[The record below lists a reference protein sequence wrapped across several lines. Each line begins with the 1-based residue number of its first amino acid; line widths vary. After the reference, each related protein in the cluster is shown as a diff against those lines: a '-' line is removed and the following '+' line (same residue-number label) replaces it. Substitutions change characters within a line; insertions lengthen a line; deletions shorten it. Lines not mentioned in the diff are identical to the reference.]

1 MVNYYVVY
9 KGRKPG
15 IYSTWA
21 ECQSQ
26 ITKFSG
32 AIYKKFTNQEQAE
45 YFLKYGQELANSYH
59 QDLKKENLDINT
71 KKKISTTKNI
81 DTHSILYIYTDGS
94 CINNGKKNARGGVG
108 VHYSDPNIS
117 ELSFKFD
124 GQSTNNKMELLAIY
138 IAIFNITKIIQ
149 KYEQIIIFTDSNYS
163 INCLT
168 KFIKGWIKNNW
179 ILSNG
184 EPVKNKDLIEKI
196 YLLLQQYK
204 NITFQHI
211 NSHTGKQDIHSKGNA
226 RADKLA
232 VQGANS

>member
-1 MVNYYVVY
+1 MVSYYVVL
-9 KGRKPG
+9 KGRRPG
-15 IYSTWA
+15 IYSTWS

-32 AIYKKFTNQEQAE
+32 AIYKKFTNQQQAE
-45 YFLKYGQELANSYH
+45 YFLKYGQEMTDIN
-59 QDLKKENLDINT
+59 LKKESPSISSIKKINT
-71 KKKISTTKNI
+71 IKSKGG
-81 DTHSILYIYTDGS
+81 HSILYIYTDGS
-94 CINNGKKNARGGVG
+94 CINNGKKNALGGVG

-138 IAIFNITKIIQ
+138 TAIVNIINKVKNYQ
-149 KYEQIIIFTDSNYS
+149 QIIIFTDSNYS
-163 INCLT
+163 ISCLT

-196 YLLLQQYK
+196 YLLLQQYD
-204 NITFQHI
+204 NITFEHI
-211 NSHTGKQDIHSKGNA
+211 NSHTGKQDVHSKGNA
-226 RADKLA
+226 RADQLA

>member
-1 MVNYYVVY
+1 
-9 KGRKPG
+9 
-15 IYSTWA
+15 
-21 ECQSQ
+21 
-26 ITKFSG
+26 
-32 AIYKKFTNQEQAE
+32 QEMTDI
-45 YFLKYGQELANSYH
+45 YH
-59 QDLKKENLDINT
+59 QDDIKENSCINSKIKINT
-71 KKKISTTKNI
+71 ISNTQTY
-81 DTHSILYIYTDGS
+81 SILYIYTDGS

-117 ELSFKFD
+117 EISFKFE

-138 IAIFNITKIIQ
+138 VSIINIINIAQ
-149 KYEQIIIFTDSNYS
+149 KYQQIIIFTDSNYS

-184 EPVKNKDLIEKI
+184 EPVKNKELIEKI
-196 YLLLQQYK
+196 YLLLQQHK

-211 NSHTGKQDIHSKGNA
+211 NSHTGKQDIHSQGNA
-226 RADKLA
+226 RADQLA